1 MRRYSVLDRWIGE
14 ADKVLRTLAPQAMQA
29 QRENPSVQYP
39 AVELTQQEQLHT
51 ASLMRINHTGEVCA
65 QALYQGQSLTA
76 RLPTVR
82 EEMRQAAKEEEDHL
96 AWCEQRLTELGAQTS
111 IFNPLWYGVSF
122 GIGAVA
128 GIAGDQWS
136 LGFVAETEKQVCAHL
151 QEHLQGISAQDL
163 KTQAIL
169 QQMHDDE
176 AKHMTMA
183 IQAGAATLPFPAKAL
198 MAAMS
203 KVMTRTVYYI

>member
-14 ADKVLRTLAPQAMQA
+14 ADKVLRTLAPHAMQA
-29 QRENPSVQYP
+29 QRENPSAQYS
-39 AVELTQQEQLHT
+39 AAELNQQEQLHT

-96 AWCEQRLTELGAQTS
+96 AWCEQRLTELGARTS
-111 IFNPLWYGVSF
+111 IFNPLWYGLSF

-128 GIAGDQWS
+128 GIAGDKWS

-151 QEHLQGISAQDL
+151 QEHLQGIATNDL

-176 AKHMTMA
+176 AKHMAMA
-183 IQAGAATLPFPAKAL
+183 IHAGAATLPFPAKAL